1 MNIREEIP
9 NDVSAIRALTK
20 KAFEPMPFSNGAEP
34 RIIDALR
41 NNEQLSL
48 SLVAVCENEIR
59 FALTNKV
66 RGLVAH
72 SFYTDWRQS
81 KRLAQK
87 VAFLLVTQTTTHAL
101 VLKIIQA
108 WLIRA

>member
-20 KAFEPMPFSNGAEP
+20 KAFE
-34 RIIDALR
+34 
-41 NNEQLSL
+41 
-48 SLVAVCENEIR
+48 
-59 FALTNKV
+59 
-66 RGLVAH
+66 
-72 SFYTDWRQS
+72 
-81 KRLAQK
+81 K